1 MTPPETCPDC
11 GRPVTDPSGLA
22 ACEWRRL
29 SSHTTPAAA
38 TLQVGVRAVLIALGF
53 GLVIWVA
60 LWGVG
65 VWLLLFLGTA
75 WSDAGGSG
83 TPIWVVPFLII
94 AGAGPP
100 ALGIWIERRI
110 WAGRRKPR

>member
-1 MTPPETCPDC
+1 MMP
-11 GRPVTDPSGLA
+11 R
-22 ACEWRRL
+22 
-29 SSHTTPAAA
+29 AA
-38 TLQVGVRAVLIALGF
+38 TRAGCLALCI
-53 GLVIWVA
+53 GLSIWVA

-94 AGAGPP
+94 AVAGPP
-100 ALGIWIERRI
+100 ALGIWVERRT
-110 WAGRRKPR
+110 WAGRRKPK